1 MVTAYHYCVACGA
14 ANPTH
19 DTICFACGQSLKTT
33 LPLSAEQLEDDTT
46 RLLQERY
53 QILAEVGKGGFAT
66 VYKARDTQSGN
77 RLVAIKEIRLS
88 GLKAQ
93 DVITATEAFNRE
105 TLLLSGL
112 KHP

>member
-77 RLVAIKEIRLS
+77 RLVAIK
-88 GLKAQ
+88 
-93 DVITATEAFNRE
+93 
-105 TLLLSGL
+105 
-112 KHP
+112 KHTSPISSRYCSSVFPSMIILPMPSAGI